1 MDKKCIVIV
10 GGGDVYNVTVIQHRD
25 IMMRCITYYLAI

>member
-1 MDKKCIVIV
+1 MLDKKCIVIV
-10 GGGDVYNVTVIQHRD
+10 GGGDVYNVIQHRD